1 MRLALLTEIPA
12 PYRIPLFNALAERVD
27 LRVLFLAERDPRRG
41 FYELHRDE
49 WRFDHRVLRGPQLR
63 RGARW
68 LVLNRGVLRELRRF
82 RPDAVAVGGWNQPAF
97 WLALAYCRARR
108 IPLLVWI
115 ESTARDARSEAR
127 PLALARTAMV
137 RGASGA
143 YVPGTAAAD
152 YARSL
157 GVELVETAPNAIDAS
172 IFERAAVD
180 RSGARRLHVPL
191 RRAARPGEGAR
202 HAARGVPRS
211 AGRPRARRR
220 RRATRSGCAD
230 WPAPGVRFAGAKDRD
245 ELVAY
250 YRDADVFVLP
260 SRSEPWGM
268 VLNEA
273 AAAGLPLVAT
283 EESGAAHDLI
293 EEGVNGFR
301 VPAGDAAALRDR
313 LRRLAED
320 PAFRA
325 SAGARSRELARGF
338 TPEAWAEGVPARESS
353 SARPRDLVDVHP
365 LRGPDLVPG
374 ARADRSR

>member
-12 PYRIPLFNALAERVD
+12 PYRIPLFNALSERVD

-49 WRFDHRVLRGPQLR
+49 WRFDNRVLRGAQLQ

-68 LVLNRGVLRELRRF
+68 LVLNRAVVRELRRF

-97 WLALAYCRARR
+97 WLALAYCRVRR

-127 PLALARTAMV
+127 PLALARAVMV

-143 YVPGTAAAD
+143 YVPGTAAAE

-172 IFERAAVD
+172 VFERAAVD
-180 RSGARRLHVPL
+180 RSERDGCTFLYAGRLDPEKGLDTLLEAFRDV
-191 RRAARPGEGAR
+191 PGELVLVGGGSDEQR
-202 HAARGVPRS
+202 LRGL
-211 AGRPRARRR
+211 AGER
-220 RRATRSGCAD
+220 
-230 WPAPGVRFAGAKDRD
+230 VRFEGPVDRD
-245 ELVAY
+245 ELVGY

-293 EEGVNGFR
+293 DGNGFR
-301 VPAGDAAALRDR
+301 VPADDVPALRAAL
-313 LRRLAED
+313 LRLADD
-320 PAFRA
+320 PELRQTY
-325 SAGARSRELARGF
+325 GARSRELAKRF
-338 TPEAWAEGVPARESS
+338 TPEAWAEGVANAAGR
-353 SARPRDLVDVHP
+353 A
-365 LRGPDLVPG
+365 LR
-374 ARADRSR
+374 RTDRR

>member
-1 MRLALLTEIPA
+1 M
-12 PYRIPLFNALAERVD
+12 
-27 LRVLFLAERDPRRG
+27 
-41 FYELHRDE
+41 
-49 WRFDHRVLRGPQLR
+49 
-63 RGARW
+63 
-68 LVLNRGVLRELRRF
+68 LNRGVLRELRRF

-143 YVPGTAAAD
+143 YVPGTAAAE

-180 RSGARRLHVPL
+180 RSERDGCTFLYAGRLDREKGLDTLLEAFREV
-191 RRAARPGEGAR
+191 PGELVLVGEGSDEER
-202 HAARGVPRS
+202 LRGL
-211 AGRPRARRR
+211 AGEH
-220 RRATRSGCAD
+220 
-230 WPAPGVRFAGAKDRD
+230 VRFAGSKDRD

-260 SRSEPWGM
+260 SHSEPWGM

-273 AAAGLPLVAT
+273 ASAGLPLVAT

-301 VPAGDAAALRDR
+301 VPAGDVAVLRDR

-320 PAFRA
+320 PKLRA

-338 TPEAWAEGVPARESS
+338 TPEAWAEGVARLAER
-353 SARPRDLVDVHP
+353 AQRD
-365 LRGPDLVPG
+365 RGI
-374 ARADRSR
+374 S